1 MLINKLNELSENI
14 FKKSKKNKNP
24 IDPLLCFDC
33 EGFSE
38 GKQNKVK

>member
-14 FKKSKKNKNP
+14 LKKSKKNKNP